1 LSEPGEIRLTGLVKH
16 YSAEAGVVRAVDG
29 VNLDVDA
36 GTSVAVMGPS
46 GCGKSTLLA
55 LIGGLEPPTRGTV
68 ELGEHEISRLPE
80 RARARLRRE
89 QIGFLFQSDDLLPY
103 LTAAE
108 NVAIQ
113 LALRGEDDADGRS
126 RGLLADVGL
135 GDQLDKLPDQLSG
148 GQRQRVG
155 IARALVHR
163 PSVLLA
169 DEPTGELDRATSQS
183 VVDLLLKAQREMG
196 ITVIVVTHD
205 AELAKRMDRT
215 VRLHD
220 GRLIEPLAATRKRS
234 RADA

>member
-1 LSEPGEIRLTGLVKH
+1 LSEPGEIRLVGLVKH

-29 VNLDVDA
+29 VNLDVEA

-68 ELGEHEISRLPE
+68 ELGEQEISGLPE

-103 LTAAE
+103 LTALE

-113 LALRGEDDADGRS
+113 LALRGEDDAHGRS
-126 RGLLADVGL
+126 RSLLADVGL
-135 GDQLDKLPDQLSG
+135 SDHLDKLPDQLSG

-163 PSVLLA
+163 PRLLLA

-220 GRLIEPLAATRKRS
+220 GRLIEPLAARKR
-234 RADA
+234 RREDA